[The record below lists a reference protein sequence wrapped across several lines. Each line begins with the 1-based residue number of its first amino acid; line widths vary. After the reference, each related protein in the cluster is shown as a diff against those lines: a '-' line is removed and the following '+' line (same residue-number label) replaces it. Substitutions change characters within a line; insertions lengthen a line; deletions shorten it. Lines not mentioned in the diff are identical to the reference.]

1 MSLPANKK
9 GVPRAFRLLFIS
21 LIVTVLVDLGTHS
34 ERSASVRA
42 FVSSWQTGLQKVSV
56 AGLWN
61 DFWTGV
67 GEKNDRDGR
76 EFMTHGSSGQGAFT
90 FIVDAYDGVSYAVE
104 RSWDGNWVSQLL
116 ASVYCVV
123 LIGVVIAIFADKEA
137 RGKFVFAIPIASVA
151 VLAVL
156 TCVAWL
162 CWAMLWVLLRLF
174 GGFLQIT
181 ALVATGGLVVTL
193 LWQAIMNTLQ
203 QMANDKFAPVS
214 PPPQTKASPS

>member
-1 MSLPANKK
+1 MSLPASKK

-21 LIVTVLVDLGTHS
+21 LIVAILVDLSTHS

-42 FVSSWQTGLQKVSV
+42 FVSSWQTGLQNVSV

-67 GEKNDRDGR
+67 EKGN
-76 EFMTHGSSGQGAFT
+76 HGSKALGVFT
-90 FIVDAYDGVSYAVE
+90 FIADAYDGVSYAVA

-123 LIGVVIAIFADKEA
+123 LIGVVIAIFGDKEA

-156 TCVAWL
+156 TCLAWL
-162 CWAMLWVLLRLF
+162 CWATLWLLLHLF

-203 QMANDKFAPVS
+203 QLANDRFAPVS
-214 PPPQTKASPS
+214 PQSQTKAGPS